1 MNMESIDR
9 TQQPEIQ
16 TIQDIN
22 ITRAHQFNLSNGLP
36 VYSIESGTEEI
47 VKVDLLIRAGS
58 WFQPKPL
65 VAAATGEMLTE
76 GSIHYTSEEIAG
88 QLDYYGAFL
97 KSTADKDIDT
107 HSLLT
112 LKKYL
117 RESLAILADVLK
129 NPSFPEKELSTYL
142 SNKKQHF
149 LLEHSRVNTLSRV
162 KFNEALFG
170 SHHPYGKITK
180 EEDHDQITAEDLRQ
194 FHRAFYTTGRSELL
208 LTGHIDEWVH
218 QSVEEFLGEDD
229 WQKEGAEKKTPDFR
243 PFTTTDTEVFTPKE
257 EALQSAL
264 RMGKILF
271 NKRHPD
277 FPGMQVV
284 NTILG
289 GYFGSRLMKKIREEK
304 GYTYGIYSMMV
315 PMVNEGYLSIA
326 SEVGSDVCRQ
336 AIEDIYQEISKLRNE
351 KVGQQELSMV
361 KNYMMGQ
368 LLRAFDGPLPTASTW
383 FSLLEMGLQDD
394 YYKRMVYTINN
405 ITAGDVQ
412 ELANKYLDEQT
423 LIRSVAGK
431 CQ

>member
-1 MNMESIDR
+1 MESIDR
-9 TQQPEIQ
+9 SQQPEIN
-16 TIQDIN
+16 TIRDIN
-22 ITRAHQFNLSNGLP
+22 IPTAHQFSLSNGLP

-76 GSIHYTSEEIAG
+76 GSQNYTSEEIAG

-97 KSTADKDIDT
+97 KSTADKDIAT
-107 HSLLT
+107 LSLLT
-112 LKKYL
+112 LKKYV
-117 RESLAILADVLK
+117 REALAILADVLK
-129 NPSFPEKELSTYL
+129 NPTFPEKELNTYL
-142 SNKKQHF
+142 NNKKQQF

-180 EEDHDQITAEDLRQ
+180 EDDHDQITVDDLRN
-194 FHRAFYTTGRSELL
+194 FHQKFYTPARTELL
-208 LTGHIDEWVH
+208 LTGHIDESVH
-218 QSVEEFLGEDD
+218 QSIEEFLGGND
-229 WQKEGAEKKTPDFR
+229 WQKEWAEKKTPDFR
-243 PFTTTDTEVFTPKE
+243 PFTSTEKEVFTPRE
-257 EALQSAL
+257 DALQSAL
-264 RMGKILF
+264 RVGKILF

-304 GYTYGIYSMMV
+304 GYTYGIYSMMI
-315 PMVNEGYLSIA
+315 PLVNEGYLSIA
-326 SEVGSDVCRQ
+326 SEVGTDVCRQ
-336 AIEDIYQEISKLRNE
+336 ALDDIYGEIRKLRNE
-351 KVGQQELSMV
+351 KVDQQELDMV

-368 LLRAFDGPLPTASTW
+368 LLRTFDGPLPTASTW
-383 FSLLEMGLQDD
+383 FSLLEMGLQED

-405 ITAGDVQ
+405 ITADDVR

-423 LIRSVAGK
+423 MIQSVAGK
-431 CQ
+431 CE